1 MDKSFS
7 QLEHIKRG
15 KVDYFVVEIEFHPH
29 RVQQQDS
36 PGYHLVGCSLQ
47 NGECSRIPSN
57 QQVSFWTP
65 CCPIGSMLRQQ
76 HVWHDVTAATPL
88 LLSRNFSGTEI
99 YVKICRF
106 CSCFCCIANLLLQ
119 VHNGQA
125 TMLDPSFWVRHE
137 VPQHRRKIN
146 HIPTMKFTN
155 PIIPMKVP
163 TISINPP
170 PFQSELTSSNTSSY
184 PCHRF
189 TTVSAL
195 IDIVRSNFH
204 RPEYAH
210 RKLISVSSTHH
221 RFSFH

>member
-1 MDKSFS
+1 
-7 QLEHIKRG
+7 
-15 KVDYFVVEIEFHPH
+15 
-29 RVQQQDS
+29 
-36 PGYHLVGCSLQ
+36 
-47 NGECSRIPSN
+47 
-57 QQVSFWTP
+57 
-65 CCPIGSMLRQQ
+65 MLRQQ
-76 HVWHDVTAATPL
+76 HVWHDVTPATPL
-88 LLSRNFSGTEI
+88 SLSRNFSSTEI

-125 TMLDPSFWVRHE
+125 TMLDPSFWVRPE

-170 PFQSELTSSNTSSY
+170 PFQSELTFSNTAFNAQNPLNASSY

-195 IDIVRSNFH
+195 IDIVKSSFH
-204 RPEYAH
+204 RPESAQ
-210 RKLISVSSTHH
+210 RKLISVPSIHR
-221 RFSFH
+221 RFSSH

>member
-1 MDKSFS
+1 M
-7 QLEHIKRG
+7 
-15 KVDYFVVEIEFHPH
+15 
-29 RVQQQDS
+29 QQRDS
-36 PGYHLVGCSLQ
+36 PGYPLVGCLLED
-47 NGECSRIPSN
+47 GECSRIPST
-57 QQVSFWTP
+57 QQVSLWTP
-65 CCPIGSMLRQQ
+65 CCPIGNMLRQQ

-88 LLSRNFSGTEI
+88 SLSRNFSGTEI

-106 CSCFCCIANLLLQ
+106 CCCFCCIANLLLQ
-119 VHNGQA
+119 VRNGQA

-170 PFQSELTSSNTSSY
+170 PFQSELTFSNTAFNAQNPLNASSY

-195 IDIVRSNFH
+195 IDIVKSSFH
-204 RPEYAH
+204 RPESAQ
-210 RKLISVSSTHH
+210 RKLISVPSIHR
-221 RFSFH
+221 RFSSH